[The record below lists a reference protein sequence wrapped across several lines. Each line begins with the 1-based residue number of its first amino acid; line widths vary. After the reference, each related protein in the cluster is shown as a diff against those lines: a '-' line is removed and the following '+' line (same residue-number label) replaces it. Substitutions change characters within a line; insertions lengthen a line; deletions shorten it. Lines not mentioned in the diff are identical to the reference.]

1 MITRPSAHFPSVT
14 LESGSQAGIQE
25 AENALNKIASRPSG
39 ATLLNKLDTLAN
51 KGRVT
56 ILVGAS
62 GTDMK
67 NIARPVP
74 QAHISTRAKLLRFL
88 GSNRSDAHVE
98 WNPERALTLDDDGHP
113 TGRERNPDKAYL
125 SLAHELVHAYRI
137 VNGSYTGH
145 DGPGTDPSTPK
156 GKEELRAVG
165 LGEFAKRPFSENTIR
180 AEQGEPLRT
189 SYPLQAERARPASFD
204 GTARMQEGPLEEEL
218 EAEGSVHALVSN

>member
-1 MITRPSAHFPSVT
+1 MITSPSAHFPRVT
-14 LESGSQAGIQE
+14 LESGSPAGIQQ
-25 AENALNKIASRPSG
+25 AENALSRIASRPSG
-39 ATLLNKLDTLAN
+39 ATLLNRLDNLGD

-62 GTDMK
+62 GTSMP
-67 NIARPVP
+67 NTARPVP
-74 QAHISTRAKLLRFL
+74 QAHASTTAKLLKFL
-88 GSNRSDAHVE
+88 GSNRSDAQVE
-98 WNPERALTLDDDGHP
+98 WNPERALTLDSDGHP

-145 DGPGTDPSTPK
+145 EGSGSGTDPSTPK

-165 LGEFAKRPFSENTIR
+165 LGEFAKKAFSENTIR
-180 AEQGEPLRT
+180 AEHGEPLRT

-204 GTARMQEGPLEEEL
+204 GTARIQEDADEEPP
-218 EAEGSVHALVSN
+218 EASGSAA